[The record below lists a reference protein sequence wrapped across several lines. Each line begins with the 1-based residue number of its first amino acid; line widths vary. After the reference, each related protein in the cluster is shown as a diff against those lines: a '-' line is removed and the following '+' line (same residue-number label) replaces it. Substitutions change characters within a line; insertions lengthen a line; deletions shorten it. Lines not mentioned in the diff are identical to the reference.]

1 MALWRLLASKAE
13 ETSSVFVGAARND
26 EASQVAAAALL
37 ELGATGIFTA
47 EEGAILS
54 QDFLSL
60 VKSRSRKNIDRDGEA
75 QYTLDLPACEFI
87 FARIGVTD
95 TAVAR
100 SIFAQW
106 DQDRTG

>member
-1 MALWRLLASKAE
+1 MALWRLLSSKE
-13 ETSSVFVGAARND
+13 EGTSSVFVGGARND

-60 VKSRSRKNIDRDGEA
+60 VKSRSRKNIDEDGEA

-100 SIFAQW
+100 NIFAQW